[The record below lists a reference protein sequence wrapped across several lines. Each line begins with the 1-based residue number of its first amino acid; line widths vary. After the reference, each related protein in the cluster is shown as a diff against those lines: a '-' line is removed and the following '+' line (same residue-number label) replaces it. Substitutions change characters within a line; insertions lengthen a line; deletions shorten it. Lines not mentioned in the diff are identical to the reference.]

1 MAEVS
6 PKPVAVLAPV
16 PGAVPA
22 AKEPEM
28 AKPEMAA
35 TANTAV
41 NVNVIV
47 DVEDKP
53 AKPDKS
59 EKSSKKKKPTKE
71 PEPEPEEDLTDV
83 PNPKD
88 LQVTKKQ
95 IKAVMDCIEELLGDH
110 KFSAGLMVRVVAN
123 CMMLT
128 AKLKTTPA
136 TRKKIV
142 CEGIEAFIRS
152 SKSGL
157 NEDETQ
163 ALMAIVDV
171 SVSEA
176 FDTLTEVHQGMIK
189 VAPGNCCVIC

>member
-1 MAEVS
+1 MADAS
-6 PKPVAVLAPV
+6 TKPVEA
-16 PGAVPA
+16 
-22 AKEPEM
+22 EM
-28 AKPEMAA
+28 VKPEMAA
-35 TANTAV
+35 TAAATASTAV
-41 NVNVIV
+41 NVNVVV

-53 AKPDKS
+53 K
-59 EKSSKKKKPTKE
+59 SKKKKPE

-88 LQVTKKQ
+88 LQVSKKQ
-95 IKAVMDCIEELLGDH
+95 IKQVMDCIEQLLGDH
-110 KFSAGLMVRVVAN
+110 KFTAGLMVRVVAN

-142 CEGIEAFIRS
+142 SEGIEAFIRS
-152 SKSGL
+152 TKSGL
-157 NEDETQ
+157 DESEIE

-176 FDTLTEVHQGMIK
+176 FDTLTEVHQGMLK
-189 VAPGNCCVIC
+189 VAPGGCCCTIC